1 MRKEILS
8 PQQEQRYARQIS
20 LPSVDFVGQ
29 EKLQQSHVAV
39 IGVGGLGC
47 AAAQYLAAAG
57 IGKLTLVDFDA
68 VELSNLQRQVLHQ
81 TADIGINKA
90 ESAAQLLRLNNP
102 EIVIT
107 PVTKKLDNEGL
118 ASLIQQCDV
127 IVDCTDNLET
137 RQQLNR
143 LCFSEK
149 TPLVSAAA
157 IRLEGMVTVFDYASD
172 SPCYQCFSELFGEQ
186 QLSCLDAGVLAP
198 SVGVIGAIEA
208 TEAIKLIIGIG
219 EPLVGRLLI
228 GDFSTM
234 SFREM
239 TLKKSSTCS
248 VCNT

>member
-1 MRKEILS
+1 MREDVLS

-29 EKLQQSHVAV
+29 EKLQQAHVAV
-39 IGVGGLGC
+39 IGIGGLGC

-57 IGKLTLVDFDA
+57 IGQLTLVDFDV

-81 TADIGINKA
+81 TPDIGINKA

-102 EIVIT
+102 EIDIKPIT
-107 PVTKKLDNEGL
+107 QKLDNDGL

-143 LCFSEK
+143 LCFIDK
-149 TPLVSAAA
+149 IPLVSAAA
-157 IRLEGMVTVFDYASD
+157 IRLEGMVTVFDYETD
-172 SPCYQCFSELFGEQ
+172 SPCYQCFSQLFGEQ

-198 SVGVIGAIEA
+198 SVGIIGAIES
-208 TEAIKLIIGIG
+208 TEAIKLIVGIG
-219 EPLVGRLLI
+219 EPLVGRLLL

-239 TLKKSSTCS
+239 KLKKSNTCA